1 MSKNAVPKSKRAT
14 RWPDESQCETLASF
28 LVVFSN
34 AIRLKMFCQLQHGP
48 KTVTE
53 LAEGAAISLPNAS
66 QHLRLMRDKGA
77 VTMEKEGQRVYYT
90 MADRRLAEAMRLMRD
105 ALHDV
110 MQAKTRSVR
119 VSRVPKT

>member
-1 MSKNAVPKSKRAT
+1 MPKPKQEA

-34 AIRLKMFCQLQHGP
+34 AIRLKMFCQLQHGR

-77 VTMEKEGQRVYYT
+77 VLMEKEGQRVYYT
-90 MADRRLAEAMRLMRD
+90 MADRRLAEAMRLMRN

-110 MQAKTRSVR
+110 MHAKTKSVR
-119 VSRVPKT
+119 VSRASKT